1 MASWH
6 CVQVLEHCPW
16 VLPRK
21 LFVLVKQSMG
31 SSTGNM
37 YSLRT
42 KISTPGASSDLAKV
56 R

>member
-1 MASWH
+1 
-6 CVQVLEHCPW
+6 VQVLEHCPW

-42 KISTPGASSDLAKV
+42 KISTPGVSSDLAKV
-56 R
+56 S